1 MTKIR
6 INSMFPINPMNATM
20 DNNRPSRINSY
31 DVSPECDIVSL
42 DIMEVRLPSLSMLE
56 RN

>member
-6 INSMFPINPMNATM
+6 INNMFPINPMNATIAS
-20 DNNRPSRINSY
+20 NNPSRINSY
-31 DVSPECDIVSL
+31 DVGPADIVSL
-42 DIMEVRLPSLSMLE
+42 EMLRLPSLSMVE